1 MSLPEKVLKRITDI
15 LSYISIFTITTMMLL
30 AVLDVFL
37 RIFFKSPIVGATELI
52 QILNVGIILALGTG
66 SLANQNV
73 TVDFVMDKVPLMPR
87 IVIELIMD
95 LINLALMIAVIIT
108 SFSLMLRSMERNS
121 SYSLLRIPEWPFI
134 ILVVLGFIGCVAA
147 IILIMV
153 RRIRELTT
161 GNKADKVGLT
171 EERR

>member
-1 MSLPEKVLKRITDI
+1 
-15 LSYISIFTITTMMLL
+15 MLL

-121 SYSLLRIPEWPFI
+121 SYY
-134 ILVVLGFIGCVAA
+134 G
-147 IILIMV
+147 
-153 RRIRELTT
+153 TT
-161 GNKADKVGLT
+161 
-171 EERR
+171 